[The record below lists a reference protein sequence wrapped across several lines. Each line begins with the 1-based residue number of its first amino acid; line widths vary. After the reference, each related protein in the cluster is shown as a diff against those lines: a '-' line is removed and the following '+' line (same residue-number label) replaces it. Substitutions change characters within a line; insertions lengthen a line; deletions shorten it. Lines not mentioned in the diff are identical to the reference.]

1 VTTVALAAKAVAHL
15 VATLAKALHAVTWVL
30 PVVSKIARLAASM
43 TVRLHAAHV
52 PRLKRVVRRLT
63 SLLDQQVASRLVVVL
78 TQKNVRLSHA
88 LLVNQ

>member
-1 VTTVALAAKAVAHL
+1 VALAAKAVAHL

-88 LLVNQ
+88 PLVNQ